1 MFYEITLLSYYVK
14 NKIIIMST
22 QKPTPIA
29 AIYKINKNKFLLFL
43 FFIPFLFFI
52 FHSFF
57 IFYFYSLSF

>member
-1 MFYEITLLSYYVK
+1 
-14 NKIIIMST
+14 MST

-52 FHSFF
+52 FIHYLFK
-57 IFYFYSLSF
+57 FYDPHNSTLRLDQSIMRMALN

>member
-1 MFYEITLLSYYVK
+1 
-14 NKIIIMST
+14 MST